1 MKEVDSVDAN
11 DAWRARARVVMMLST
26 VLAAVWLAEQ
36 VHSWIAVDRCLDSGG
51 RWEQI
56 GSRCEPPLKEGVAQP

>member
-36 VHSWIAVDRCLDSGG
+36 IHSWIAVD
-51 RWEQI
+51 
-56 GSRCEPPLKEGVAQP
+56 